1 MLDRTVFTVVYR
13 DLIDLFKE
21 IKDTRTNEGKI
32 VPIKMWVVGK

>member
-21 IKDTRTNEGKI
+21 IKDTCTNEGKI